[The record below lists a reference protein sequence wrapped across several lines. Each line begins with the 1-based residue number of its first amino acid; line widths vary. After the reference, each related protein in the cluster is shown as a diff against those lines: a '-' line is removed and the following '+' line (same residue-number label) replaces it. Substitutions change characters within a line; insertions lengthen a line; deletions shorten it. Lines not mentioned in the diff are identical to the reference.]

1 MILYKMATIKIKRIY
16 EPFEKE
22 DGRRVL
28 VDQLWPRGVRK
39 ETAHLDEW
47 MKAVAPSAD
56 LRKWFDHDPAKWN
69 EFYSRYTI
77 ELKQNDAVRDLLD
90 MAKKG
95 GVLTLL
101 YGARDE
107 QHNQALVLQQFISDA
122 LKS

>member
-1 MILYKMATIKIKRIY
+1 MATIKIKRIY

-22 DGRRVL
+22 DGRRIL
-28 VDQLWPRGVRK
+28 VDRLWPRGVKK

-47 MKAVAPSAD
+47 MKATAPSAD
-56 LRKWFDHDPAKWN
+56 LRKWFDHDPAKWS
-69 EFYSRYTI
+69 EFYSRYTL
-77 ELKQNDAVRDLLD
+77 ELKQNDAVRDLLN